1 MLWDTGRP
9 YHYFRWVKNRRVL
22 FGGADRPAGAGRS
35 RRRMNAAGEAALVDR
50 LKEWY
55 PVLADTDVTHAW
67 EGLFAQTPDGLPYV
81 GPHRRYPRHLFALGY
96 GGNGMSV
103 SYLAAR
109 ILLRHFQGT
118 ATRDD
123 QLFGFSR

>member
-1 MLWDTGRP
+1 
-9 YHYFRWVKNRRVL
+9 VL
-22 FGGADRPAGAGRS
+22 FGGADRPARPGRS
-35 RRRMNAAGEAALVDR
+35 RRRMKMAGAAALAEH
-50 LKEWY
+50 LNALY
-55 PVLADTDVTHAW
+55 PALGDADITHAW

-109 ILLRHFQGT
+109 ILLRHVQGG
-118 ATRDD
+118 ATDEDR
-123 QLFGFSR
+123 LFAFSR